1 MTDAVFQREMLSLGE
16 FLKINTDTRMEQ
28 LEAGF
33 AGTLVADIEMN
44 DETDEF

>member
-16 FLKINTDTRMEQ
+16 FLKINMDTRMEQ
-28 LEAGF
+28 VKAGF